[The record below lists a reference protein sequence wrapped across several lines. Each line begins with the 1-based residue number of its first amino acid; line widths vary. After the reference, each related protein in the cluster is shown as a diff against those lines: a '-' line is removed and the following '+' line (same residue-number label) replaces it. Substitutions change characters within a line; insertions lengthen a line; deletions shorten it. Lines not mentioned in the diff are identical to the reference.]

1 MTNLAATS
9 GPLERQTPSFG
20 LRWFSKNGAA
30 DYRGRVDNATWQT
43 VWRYNQVD
51 DFSGFGA
58 VATVYGIPARMSKL
72 GNFLAGYGTRK
83 LGVWGVSRWLAQ
95 SIGTDNDES
104 ADMSWD
110 AGTDVAGGSNLTAR
124 VSALST
130 NMWSVGGAKVRTL
143 WPNPAWTDNH
153 VVAPTNSVDY
163 NFFFRSPRVVER
175 AIR

>member
-1 MTNLAATS
+1 
-9 GPLERQTPSFG
+9 
-20 LRWFSKNGAA
+20 
-30 DYRGRVDNATWQT
+30 
-43 VWRYNQVD
+43 
-51 DFSGFGA
+51 
-58 VATVYGIPARMSKL
+58 MSKL
-72 GNFLAGYGTRK
+72 GNFLAGYGTRI

-110 AGTDVAGGSNLTAR
+110 AGTDVADGSNLTAR